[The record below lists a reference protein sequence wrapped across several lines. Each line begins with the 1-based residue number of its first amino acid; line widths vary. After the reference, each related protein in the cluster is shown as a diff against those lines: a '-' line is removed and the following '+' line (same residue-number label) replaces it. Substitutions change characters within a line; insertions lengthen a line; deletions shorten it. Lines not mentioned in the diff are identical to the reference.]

1 MSSFLPFVK
10 PEIGFSLEREICDKF
25 DVEYVKNQLEKLKKD
40 NPSIAEFIMKFSKK
54 TGDSLGTAFC
64 GVMVY
69 RMLESQSE
77 ANSMLSDDFYME
89 NLDKDMWEFKF

>member
-10 PEIGFSLEREICDKF
+10 PEIGFSLEREIFDKF
-25 DVEYVKNQLEKLKKD
+25 DVEYVKKQLEKLKKD

-54 TGDSLGTAFC
+54 TGDSLGAAFC

-89 NLDKDMWEFKF
+89 NLDKDI

>member
-1 MSSFLPFVK
+1 
-10 PEIGFSLEREICDKF
+10 
-25 DVEYVKNQLEKLKKD
+25 
-40 NPSIAEFIMKFSKK
+40 MKFSSK

-77 ANSMLSDDFYME
+77 ANSMLDDDFYME
-89 NLDKDMWEFKF
+89 NLDKDM